1 MAEQVRNFT
10 TLARLWASGND
21 NRSSAADLLSESL
34 FFISTG
40 SNDLFEYADI
50 GPQNN
55 DTELLQGL
63 VASYATYLKVLYSIH
78 PSSSRRK
85 KSSSF
90 FCYSSTSLVL

>member
-10 TLARLWASGND
+10 NLARLWASNN
-21 NRSSAADLLSESL
+21 NRSAADLLSESL

-63 VASYATYLKVLYSIH
+63 VASYAAYLKVLYSIH

-90 FCYSSTSLVL
+90 VFCYSSTSLVL